1 MMTITHADPLF
12 PDSFRKITG
21 CPEVL
26 YVLGNSDLLAPGRN
40 AAVVGARKA
49 DEAGDDAAYRLGY
62 MYAEQGYTV
71 VSGLAFGCDAA
82 AHRGCID
89 AGGKTIAIVA
99 TGLDQIFPKEHKAL
113 QESILANG
121 GLVISEQPSGVKANP
136 SRFIARIRLQAA
148 LSDFVVVAQCPA
160 KSGTL
165 YTVDF
170 GFHNEINAGNCLL
183 LSQGAQPILYA
194 NLCCNLA

>member
-1 MMTITHADPLF
+1 MTITHADPLF

-49 DEAGDDAAYRLGY
+49 DEAGVDAAYRLGY

-89 AGGKTIAIVA
+89 AGGKTITIVA

-121 GLVISEQPSGVKANP
+121 GLVISE
-136 SRFIARIRLQAA
+136 
-148 LSDFVVVAQCPA
+148 
-160 KSGTL
+160 
-165 YTVDF
+165 
-170 GFHNEINAGNCLL
+170 
-183 LSQGAQPILYA
+183 
-194 NLCCNLA
+194 

>member
-1 MMTITHADPLF
+1 MTITHADPLF

-82 AHRGCID
+82 AHRGLMPE
-89 AGGKTIAIVA
+89 GKPSPLSLLVL
-99 TGLDQIFPKEHKAL
+99 TGYSQK
-113 QESILANG
+113 N
-121 GLVISEQPSGVKANP
+121 
-136 SRFIARIRLQAA
+136 IRLCRNRF
-148 LSDFVVVAQCPA
+148 LRMVASSFQSSRP
-160 KSGTL
+160 G
-165 YTVDF
+165 
-170 GFHNEINAGNCLL
+170 
-183 LSQGAQPILYA
+183 
-194 NLCCNLA
+194 